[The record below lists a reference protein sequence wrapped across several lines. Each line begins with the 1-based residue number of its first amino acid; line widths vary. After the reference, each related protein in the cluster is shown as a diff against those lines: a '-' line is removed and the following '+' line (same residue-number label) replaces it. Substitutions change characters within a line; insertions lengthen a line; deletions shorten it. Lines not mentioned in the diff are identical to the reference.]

1 MGQPD
6 HFLEA
11 GPTSLM
17 RSLGPSVG
25 RGSKLWLWLT
35 VVYYR
40 ERGSQ
45 TLVSVTDQAP
55 ATDQLCRL
63 GQVT

>member
-1 MGQPD
+1 MGQAD

-17 RSLGPSVG
+17 RRVWGPVWGGGVNSGFGSLWYTTENEGVG
-25 RGSKLWLWLT
+25 
-35 VVYYR
+35 VA
-40 ERGSQ
+40 
-45 TLVSVTDQAP
+45 DQAP